1 MKTGR
6 QPQGAPSPSHSQ
18 PLFHLPSIIVSLLV
32 VAFAVFLAYRLKVEL
47 NYKWNWSAIP
57 SYLFQYN
64 QETGRWSA
72 NMLMKGLFTTL
83 RLSVW
88 GTLLASLLGTLVGLM
103 RTSKGLFNRL
113 VSRVYVELMR
123 NTPPLV
129 IIFIFYFFFSDQL
142 MRAVGLEKLID
153 SLSPGQ
159 QTWFGI
165 LFIEVR
171 HANAFFAALA
181 TLAIFE
187 GAYIAEIV
195 RAGIQ
200 AIPRGQWEAARALGF
215 NRWQQMRWIIFP
227 QAMRQILPP
236 LAGQFIALI
245 KDSSIVSVISIQ
257 ELTFMG
263 TELMSSTYLTIEI
276 WIVVTLLYLVMTLPC
291 SLLVRRLEIYLS
303 R

>member
-6 QPQGAPSPSHSQ
+6 QPQTARPSSHSQ
-18 PLFHLPSIIVSLLV
+18 PFFHLPSIIVSLLV
-32 VAFAVFLAYRLKVEL
+32 VAFVVFLAYRLIVEL

-57 SYLFQYN
+57 SYLFQYD
-64 QETGRWSA
+64 QESGRWSA
-72 NMLMKGLFTTL
+72 NMLMKGLLTTL

-88 GTLLASLLGTLVGLM
+88 STLLASLLGTLVGLA
-103 RTSKGLFNRL
+103 RTSNGLFNRM

-142 MRAVGLEKLID
+142 MRAVGLEKLIA
-153 SLSPGQ
+153 SLSPEQ
-159 QTWFGI
+159 QTWFSI
-165 LFIEVR
+165 FFIEVR

-215 NRWQQMRWIIFP
+215 NRWQQMRWIVFP